1 MRDNGSWNNKRN
13 RARRKGQHH
22 RNLKIAALACSL
34 RTHRDKLE
42 NVTTVETLKAEIAVK
57 EGGSAERLR
66 ESTLRTAC
74 KVQGYKIFFRT
85 YLRSFPHWSQLLPS
99 ILNGVRLYRM
109 WRPLIGEV
117 LSYFRSSGYH
127 LGCTIAAVIA
137 HQLVEHVKNALQN
150 IMAERMPQSVEVRQ
164 LMRSV
169 FAGQNRGTYKRGSL

>member
-1 MRDNGSWNNKRN
+1 MGAGIIRETEQEGRGSI
-13 RARRKGQHH
+13 
-22 RNLKIAALACSL
+22 IAIWKLPPWPAVC
-34 RTHRDKLE
+34 THRDKLE

-66 ESTLRTAC
+66 ESTMRTAC

-85 YLRSFPHWSQLLPS
+85 YLRSFPHYSQLLPS
-99 ILNGVRLYRM
+99 ILNGVRLYKM
-109 WRPLIGEV
+109 WWCGDVGDV

-150 IMAERMPQSVEVRQ
+150 IMAERMPQSVEVRP